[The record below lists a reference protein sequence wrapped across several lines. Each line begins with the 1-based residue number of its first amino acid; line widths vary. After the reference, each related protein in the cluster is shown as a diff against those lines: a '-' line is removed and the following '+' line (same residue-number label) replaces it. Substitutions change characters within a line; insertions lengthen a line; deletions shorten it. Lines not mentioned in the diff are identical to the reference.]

1 MVRHD
6 LSSSPEDGLL
16 SVDDLVPTDH
26 VLEPA
31 SGLEA
36 KLERSRRLN
45 EYYNQ
50 VVAELQAS
58 LAEIGVEDSQLS

>member
-16 SVDDLVPTDH
+16 SVDDLVPTDP
-26 VLEPA
+26 VQEPA

-45 EYYNQ
+45 EYYNE
-50 VVAELQAS
+50 VVAELRAS
-58 LAEIGVEDSQLS
+58 LAEIGVEDSQPS